1 MWPIKALFRDIVPTI
16 NNYISA
22 KHHIQNIN
30 YYYLEQL
37 LPQKQEVNMSV
48 HPFALSDALD
58 VIYNIQIVEDN
69 NGENKIIWGKELL
82 PYMNKRYCPIKVC
95 KPLFFLSLYL
105 KTFKRRNNG
114 TYTFANFGNSF
125 ELHK

>member
-1 MWPIKALFRDIVPTI
+1 MTPPIVQFPNELYQPTF
-16 NNYISA
+16 NQGTYRMNL
-22 KHHIQNIN
+22 Q
-30 YYYLEQL
+30 
-37 LPQKQEVNMSV
+37 P
-48 HPFALSDALD
+48 
-58 VIYNIQIVEDN
+58 
-69 NGENKIIWGKELL
+69 L
-82 PYMNKRYCPIKVC
+82 PYILLKFPFKNTTPLYIRYCPIKVC